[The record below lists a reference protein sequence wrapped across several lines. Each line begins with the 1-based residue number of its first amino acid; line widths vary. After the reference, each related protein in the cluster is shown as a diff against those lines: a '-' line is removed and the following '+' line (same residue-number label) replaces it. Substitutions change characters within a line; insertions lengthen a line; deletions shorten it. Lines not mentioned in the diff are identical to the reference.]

1 MTAINLTQEDRG
13 IARYANDN
21 AIADF
26 CDTLQE
32 ITSPNF
38 GDQITYNDDCEKAID
53 HSLTMG
59 SLKRTRS
66 TLNDIAG
73 LPANDN

>member
-1 MTAINLTQEDRG
+1 MTAVDLTQEDQG

-26 CDTLQE
+26 CDTLRE
-32 ITSPNF
+32 ITSPNY
-38 GDQITYNDDCEKAID
+38 GDQITYNDACEELLN

-59 SLKRTRS
+59 SLKRTRG
-66 TLNDIAG
+66 TLADIAG
-73 LPANDN
+73 LAVNDN